1 MEFIR
6 EEGRIYAENKDG
18 TVLAEVIFPAISD
31 FAVSINRTFV
41 DNSLKGQGIAGKLVD
56 EVIGYAKAH
65 GKKIKPVCSFAAGW
79 FEKHP
84 EYTEYLFTD

>member
-41 DNSLKGQGIAGKLVD
+41 DNSLKGQGVAG
-56 EVIGYAKAH
+56 
-65 GKKIKPVCSFAAGW
+65 
-79 FEKHP
+79 
-84 EYTEYLFTD
+84 